1 MGHELE
7 GIKTDFVDA
16 GRVLNRMHLRDG
28 LGHRAW
34 LVPCL
39 ITSVQRHTMYIAY
52 LIFWRR

>member
-7 GIKTDFVDA
+7 SIKTDFVEA

-34 LVPCL
+34 LVPRLTLVFSGTQC
-39 ITSVQRHTMYIAY
+39 T
-52 LIFWRR
+52 